1 MIITQTP
8 LRIGLLGGGTDLPDY
23 YREHGGRV
31 LNCAIDK
38 YIYVIVKQR
47 FDNDI
52 YVNYS
57 KKEIV
62 SRVEDLEHELVR
74 EAMWMTGVTNGVEIT
89 TLADI
94 PSAGGSGLGS
104 SSAVTVGLLHA
115 LFAYRGRQVTA
126 EELADRAC
134 TIEID
139 RCGKPIGKQD
149 QYIAAYGGIRDIR
162 FGPGDQV
169 MAEELEL
176 SLAGRRDLQR
186 NIMLFYTG
194 VTRSANS
201 ILAEQTANI
210 KATRD
215 QLDLLRDLA
224 GLAADRLRC
233 GDVDAVGDAMR
244 KGWEAKRQL
253 ATGISN
259 AQMDMAV
266 ERALEAG
273 ATGAK
278 LTGAGG
284 GGFLLVI
291 CPTERQRAVRESLAD
306 MHELPVPS
314 IASARASF
322 STSNATSGADRRM
335 AAEADANA
343 RTPEPEMPRSWTAVL
358 RRLRSHAVR
367 RMGWGLADQVMSSLS
382 NFAVS
387 IYVVHV
393 LGAVQFGAF
402 SLAFVTY
409 GFVLNASRGLA
420 TDPAD
425 GQVQRNGPP
434 DLAACRGRLYRDRC
448 ACRPGRRRLRA
459 RGGLGAQRRG
469 RGRLSGPGTDAA
481 RTAVA
486 GQLAIFVLR
495 AWARQPGIHQRHHMG
510 VDADSRSG
518 GDACDRSRGRVLVRF
533 CVGYHGEYRR
543 GRRAMAG
550 AGRSQTGW
558 RMEMGGRSTVISAP
572 VTSRR
577 VPRKAPRPR
586 SVPTASAWPGPSRS
600 RLCAGRRH
608 ADGPYDDPV
617 PRDGSGCHSRSR
629 PGTAPLATASAAVLP
644 GPHRWT

>member
-47 FDNDI
+47 FDDEI

-74 EAMWMTGVTNGVEIT
+74 EAMWMTGVTSGVEVT

-169 MAEELEL
+169 IAEELEL
-176 SLAGRRDLQR
+176 SPADRRDLQR
-186 NIMLFYTG
+186 HIMLFYTG

-210 KATRD
+210 KTTRD
-215 QLDLLRDLA
+215 QLHLLRDLA
-224 GLAADRLRC
+224 GLAVDRLRC

-253 ATGISN
+253 AAGISN
-259 AQMDMAV
+259 AQLDSAV
-266 ERALEAG
+266 DRALEAG

-284 GGFLLVI
+284 GGFLLI
-291 CPTERQRAVRESLAD
+291 MCPMERQRAVRDALI
-306 MHELPVPS
+306 EL
-314 IASARASF
+314 R
-322 STSNATSGADRRM
+322 
-335 AAEADANA
+335 
-343 RTPEPEMPRSWTAVL
+343 EMPVKL
-358 RRLRSHAVR
+358 DRLGSR
-367 RMGWGLADQVMSSLS
+367 
-382 NFAVS
+382 
-387 IYVVHV
+387 I
-393 LGAVQFGAF
+393 
-402 SLAFVTY
+402 
-409 GFVLNASRGLA
+409 VLNV
-420 TDPAD
+420 T
-425 GQVQRNGPP
+425 
-434 DLAACRGRLYRDRC
+434 RDIW
-448 ACRPGRRRLRA
+448 G
-459 RGGLGAQRRG
+459 
-469 RGRLSGPGTDAA
+469 
-481 RTAVA
+481 
-486 GQLAIFVLR
+486 
-495 AWARQPGIHQRHHMG
+495 
-510 VDADSRSG
+510 
-518 GDACDRSRGRVLVRF
+518 
-533 CVGYHGEYRR
+533 
-543 GRRAMAG
+543 
-550 AGRSQTGW
+550 
-558 RMEMGGRSTVISAP
+558 
-572 VTSRR
+572 
-577 VPRKAPRPR
+577 
-586 SVPTASAWPGPSRS
+586 
-600 RLCAGRRH
+600 
-608 ADGPYDDPV
+608 
-617 PRDGSGCHSRSR
+617 
-629 PGTAPLATASAAVLP
+629 
-644 GPHRWT
+644 